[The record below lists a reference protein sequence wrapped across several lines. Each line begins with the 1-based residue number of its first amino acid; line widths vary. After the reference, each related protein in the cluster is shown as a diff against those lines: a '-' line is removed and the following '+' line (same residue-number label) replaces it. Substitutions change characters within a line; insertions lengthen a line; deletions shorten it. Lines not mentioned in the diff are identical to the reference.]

1 MRIGLIPKAGR
12 RDIGVLGEIST
23 AVMPSEILNGYF
35 QIFLK
40 TNGIHD
46 VPAVQA
52 ESHGNFIVSGR
63 AYHLMKSGIGSAE
76 FLVFSFSVKIVG
88 AAEIILCPSSTNRR
102 EFTVSVQEEG
112 LVVMVSD
119 IKNSAAPS
127 QSAAP
132 VLSAPVPPQ
141 PPAPATP
148 SAPSPD
154 PRRWSFVDRRTGRRL
169 EVTCMRGC
177 DADHSLD
184 AAEPS
189 DPSDIWCQVD
199 SENVCL
205 PINSNGTP
213 ENMRVLS
220 ATLNMLPFAES
231 IALRAP
237 HVSVEVV
244 QDEWI
249 EGLDPDGLATVIGTL
264 RERLE
269 HLEQMQG
276 RLEVARAEWRAS
288 R

>member
-1 MRIGLIPKAGR
+1 MS
-12 RDIGVLGEIST
+12 V
-23 AVMPSEILNGYF
+23 SEIRKFSLR
-35 QIFLK
+35 
-40 TNGIHD
+40 D
-46 VPAVQA
+46 
-52 ESHGNFIVSGR
+52 ESH
-63 AYHLMKSGIGSAE
+63 
-76 FLVFSFSVKIVG
+76 
-88 AAEIILCPSSTNRR
+88 P
-102 EFTVSVQEEG
+102 
-112 LVVMVSD
+112 
-119 IKNSAAPS
+119 AAP
-127 QSAAP
+127 P
-132 VLSAPVPPQ
+132 VLSAPVPPP
-141 PPAPATP
+141 PPAPSTA
-148 SAPSPD
+148 SSVSSQD
-154 PRRWSFVDRRTGRRL
+154 PRRWSFIDRRSGRRL

-184 AAEPS
+184 ASTPS

-199 SENVCL
+199 SSVVCL

-220 ATLNMLPFAES
+220 ATLNMLPFSDS

-269 HLEQMQG
+269 HLEEMHG

>member
-1 MRIGLIPKAGR
+1 MSLT
-12 RDIGVLGEIST
+12 E
-23 AVMPSEILNGYF
+23 N
-35 QIFLK
+35 
-40 TNGIHD
+40 
-46 VPAVQA
+46 
-52 ESHGNFIVSGR
+52 
-63 AYHLMKSGIGSAE
+63 KSLA
-76 FLVFSFSVKIVG
+76 
-88 AAEIILCPSSTNRR
+88 P
-102 EFTVSVQEEG
+102 
-112 LVVMVSD
+112 
-119 IKNSAAPS
+119 SAASPTPS
-127 QSAAP
+127 AP

-141 PPAPATP
+141 PPAPTTAP
-148 SAPSPD
+148 AAPASAA
-154 PRRWSFVDRRTGRRL
+154 RRWSFVDMFSGRRL

-199 SENVCL
+199 STAVCL
-205 PINSNGTP
+205 PINANGTP

-269 HLEQMQG
+269 HLEQMHG

>member
-1 MRIGLIPKAGR
+1 MSMVAPSESIAVSSPTA
-12 RDIGVLGEIST
+12 ST
-23 AVMPSEILNGYF
+23 SMPSHL
-35 QIFLK
+35 
-40 TNGIHD
+40 
-46 VPAVQA
+46 
-52 ESHGNFIVSGR
+52 VS
-63 AYHLMKSGIGSAE
+63 
-76 FLVFSFSVKIVG
+76 
-88 AAEIILCPSSTNRR
+88 
-102 EFTVSVQEEG
+102 
-112 LVVMVSD
+112 
-119 IKNSAAPS
+119 
-127 QSAAP
+127 P

-141 PPAPATP
+141 PPAPT
-148 SAPSPD
+148 APAAPASD
-154 PRRWSFVDRRTGRRL
+154 PRRWSFVDRHTGRRL

-177 DADHSLD
+177 EVDHSLN
-184 AAEPS
+184 AATPS
-189 DPSDIWCQVD
+189 DPDDIWCQID
-199 SENVCL
+199 STSVCL

-213 ENMRVLS
+213 ESMRVLS
-220 ATLNMLPFAES
+220 ATLNVLPFAES

>member
-1 MRIGLIPKAGR
+1 MSVTRNKSS
-12 RDIGVLGEIST
+12 VLPST
-23 AVMPSEILNGYF
+23 A
-35 QIFLK
+35 
-40 TNGIHD
+40 
-46 VPAVQA
+46 
-52 ESHGNFIVSGR
+52 
-63 AYHLMKSGIGSAE
+63 SA
-76 FLVFSFSVKIVG
+76 S
-88 AAEIILCPSSTNRR
+88 
-102 EFTVSVQEEG
+102 
-112 LVVMVSD
+112 
-119 IKNSAAPS
+119 
-127 QSAAP
+127 

-141 PPAPATP
+141 PPAPVAS
-148 SAPSPD
+148 SAAAPD

-189 DPSDIWCQVD
+189 DPSDIWCQID
-199 SENVCL
+199 STDVCL

-220 ATLNMLPFAES
+220 ATLNMLPFSES

-237 HVSVEVV
+237 HVSVEVI

-269 HLEQMQG
+269 HLEQMHG
-276 RLEVARAEWRAS
+276 RLEVARAEWRGA